1 AYLKSF
7 YARERIYNLVY
18 LDSIYGQFAKASARR
33 FELGESNLLE
43 KLTAESKEQELSIR
57 LNAARR
63 DYESS
68 LIELRRLLFVEDS
81 LVLADE
87 EPLLS
92 LQQND
97 EITHPLTLML
107 EAEIRKADFQVKE
120 ARRSFLPDLSL
131 EVFNG
136 SNPGINA
143 QNYPGFQAGVSIPL
157 FFGSNKSKLNAASF
171 FQEEIQLQ
179 SQAVTQSLNA
189 RSEQLENEIS
199 KNRSTLDY
207 YEEEGLSL
215 AEQLETQ
222 ATRSFQEGEID
233 FLQLVQLLE
242 NSRNIR
248 LQYLQSKLDYQLAK
262 LELIYLTI

>member
-1 AYLKSF
+1 
-7 YARERIYNLVY
+7 
-18 LDSIYGQFAKASARR
+18 
-33 FELGESNLLE
+33 
-43 KLTAESKEQELSIR
+43 
-57 LNAARR
+57 
-63 DYESS
+63 
-68 LIELRRLLFVEDS
+68 
-81 LVLADE
+81 
-87 EPLLS
+87 
-92 LQQND
+92 
-97 EITHPLTLML
+97 
-107 EAEIRKADFQVKE
+107 
-120 ARRSFLPDLSL
+120 LPDLSL

-189 RSEQLENEIS
+189 RSEQLKNEIS